1 MFFAIITTFIYWKPA
16 NCWGCLQTY
25 CCDCDLHVHAK
36 RYLMIQKRHV
46 TRVSLVELFYLV
58 TMLHDDC
65 SVCQQHLVQVNTTC
79 KQQQQRSKC
88 LSLSLGVSQSA
99 SKLTSFLSP
108 TIQSET
114 NAQTQATLQPTTND
128 FVLVLFIGNRIGKHS
143 VQ

>member
-1 MFFAIITTFIYWKPA
+1 LVLVHSVFRHHYEFYLLETGKLLRISPDMFMQ
-16 NCWGCLQTY
+16 N
-25 CCDCDLHVHAK
+25 V
-36 RYLMIQKRHV
+36 YLMIQKRHV

-65 SVCQQHLVQVNTTC
+65 SVCQQHLIQVNTTC

-108 TIQSET
+108 IIQSET

-128 FVLVLFIGNRIGKHS
+128 FVLVLFIGNGIGKHL